1 MTEDERQELEALRL
15 EKRQAEQRARA
26 REVLEGAGV
35 PASFAP
41 LLAGENDGDTGQ
53 RAEAFCAAYQAA
65 LAEDVRRRL
74 PQRPPEESVP
84 AEPRA
89 RRGVR
94 RIR

>member
-15 EKRQAEQRARA
+15 EKRRSEQRARA
-26 REVLEGAGV
+26 EEALEKAGV

-41 LLAGENDGDTGQ
+41 LLAGEDDGGTDRRT
-53 RAEAFCAAYQAA
+53 ADFCAAYQAA
-65 LAEDVRRRL
+65 LAEEVRRRL
-74 PQRPPEESVP
+74 PGRAPEEAVP
-84 AEPRA
+84 APARP

>member
-26 REVLEGAGV
+26 RTALEEAGIPV
-35 PASFAP
+35 SFAP
-41 LLAGENDGDTGQ
+41 LLAGEDDGGTDQKT
-53 RAEAFCAAYQAA
+53 EAFRAAYQAA
-65 LAEDVRRRL
+65 LAEEVRRRF
-74 PQRPPEESVP
+74 PQRPPEEAVP
-84 AEPRA
+84 ALPRA

>member
-1 MTEDERQELEALRL
+1 MTEDERQELETLRL

-26 REVLEGAGV
+26 REALEAAGV

-41 LLAGENDGDTGQ
+41 LLAGEDDGDTD
-53 RAEAFCAAYQAA
+53 RRTESFCAAYQAA
-65 LAEDVRRRL
+65 LTEDVRRRL
-74 PQRPPEESVP
+74 PQRPPEEAVP
-84 AEPRA
+84 APPRA